1 MDTLYTMQKKRKVE
15 RGQVYGATFIS
26 SLRWE
31 PCAPYKLNFIVAGY
45 PHDGRD
51 CQLSWSAGDA
61 GATEKPKTGSIYMRF
76 NGKARIKTNRQIE
89 IRASQLILQ
98 ESTPKRG
105 KK

>member
-1 MDTLYTMQKKRKVE
+1 
-15 RGQVYGATFIS
+15 
-26 SLRWE
+26 
-31 PCAPYKLNFIVAGY
+31 
-45 PHDGRD
+45 
-51 CQLSWSAGDA
+51 
-61 GATEKPKTGSIYMRF
+61 MRF